1 MIEIW
6 LGSKYA
12 FKVVSTM
19 LGNTKKMQSANNIDR
34 KDFSISHV
42 DQNNDKPHSF
52 ILHKAHAV

>member
-1 MIEIW
+1 MTDIW

-19 LGNTKKMQSANNIDR
+19 VGNTKKMQSANNINR

-42 DQNNDKPHSF
+42 DQNNDKSDSF
-52 ILHKAHAV
+52 ILYKAHAV